1 MLHDFYMYPL
11 ISILKKELRPYV
23 WAMGGVIVLIVFSV
37 AFEAFAP
44 WPFKILID
52 NVLGDTPLDPHSP
65 IENTLSFF
73 SSREALG
80 FFTVILFCLASLF
93 SSLFD
98 YLVDI
103 STKKLIRNIIQ
114 GFAEKTFGNLEKF
127 AIGFFRKQQIGD
139 YIYRLSYDTSA
150 LGDFLELGLFPILVN
165 AFYLIIT
172 LTILFVI
179 SPPLTFL
186 ALTMIPPLI
195 IILAVF
201 NKRIGKASKHS
212 EQKNSSLFSFIEE
225 TLLQLKIIQAFNRQK
240 HSFQEFREQERGA
253 LSSELNLFGLGYL
266 QNLAIGIVVAIGY
279 SLVIAFG
286 IRSVFLQEIST
297 GLLVVF
303 LFYLDNLTNPLMSL
317 MSAASDL
324 RENYVKVSRV
334 REFYNPKLHVHDTG
348 TATDKITNQSISFS
362 RVTLKGDGGSTI
374 LHNATLTI
382 PQKKITVIVGVSG
395 SGKSTLISLIMRF
408 CEPTSGTIRIG
419 KNDISSYSMEYLRNA
434 IAYVPQEI
442 VLFNDTIKHNIT
454 FKDETPL
461 FTEIKKASKRAV
473 ADQFIQRLPGGYDFV
488 VGEEGLNI
496 SGGQRQR
503 LMLARAFLKERAQF
517 LIMDEPLSSLDVKTA
532 TTLMNNI
539 IEFSKSKTTII
550 VSNVLSIISCADHVV
565 VINEG
570 KIIHQGK
577 GQALLEQKKLSHL
590 IKTS

>member
-1 MLHDFYMYPL
+1 MNPVF
-11 ISILKKELRPYV
+11 SILKKELRPYL
-23 WAMGGVIVLIVFSV
+23 WAMGGVVVLIVCSV

-52 NVLGDTPLDPHSP
+52 NVLGDTPLDPNSP
-65 IENTLSFF
+65 IENALTFF

-103 STKKLIRNIIQ
+103 STKKLIKNIIQ
-114 GFAEKTFGNLEKF
+114 GFAEKTFRNLEQF

-150 LGDFLELGLFPILVN
+150 LGDFLELGLFPLIVN
-165 AFYLIIT
+165 FFYLTIT
-172 LTILFVI
+172 LVILFAI
-179 SPPLTFL
+179 SPHLTFL
-186 ALTMIPPLI
+186 ALSMVPPLI
-195 IILAVF
+195 LILAVF

-212 EQKNSSLFSFIEE
+212 EEKNSSLFSFIEE

-240 HSFQEFREQERGA
+240 YKFQEFREHESSA
-253 LSSELNLFGLGYL
+253 LKGELNLFGLGYV

-317 MSAASDL
+317 MSAASEL

-334 REFYNPKLHVHDTG
+334 REFYNPKLHVRDNG
-348 TATDKITNQSISFS
+348 TVTETITNPSISFS
-362 RVTLKGDGGSTI
+362 RVTLKGDGGSTL
-374 LHNATLTI
+374 LHNATCTI

-395 SGKSTLISLIMRF
+395 SGKSTLISLLMRF
-408 CEPTSGTIRIG
+408 CEPTSGTIKIG
-419 KNDISSYSMEYLRNA
+419 KRDISSYSMEYLREQ

-442 VLFNDTIKHNIT
+442 VLFNDTIKNNIT
-454 FKDETPL
+454 FKNPSYEL
-461 FTEIKKASKRAV
+461 SHIKKAATRAV
-473 ADQFIQRLPGGYDFV
+473 ANHFIERLPNTYDFM
-488 VGEEGLNI
+488 VGEEGLNL

-503 LMLARAFLKERAQF
+503 LMLARAFLKEQAQF
-517 LIMDEPLSSLDVKTA
+517 LIMDEPLSSLDVKTSGA
-532 TTLMNNI
+532 LMNTI
-539 IEFSKSKTTII
+539 MEFSKNKTTII
-550 VSNVLSIISCADHVV
+550 ISNVLNIISCADHVIV
-565 VINEG
+565 LNEG
-570 KIIHQGK
+570 NIIHQGK
-577 GQALLEQKKLSHL
+577 GRALLEQKKLIAL